1 MSGPMNGHSLRESVS
16 RAYPCR
22 MNHDESMEEAEDG
35 RGGPSR
41 SQLRREAL
49 AVFELA
55 ERLMEQNESELARL
69 PMEEELRD
77 LVRESQRITQQIA
90 RKRQTQFLAKHLRRL
105 DDAGLD
111 AIRQGIEHA
120 KADSRRDTAAL
131 HRIESWRDRLVD
143 DGDTALAEFLTAYPH
158 ADRQHLRQLARNAHA
173 ERLQNKPPHA
183 YRELFRALRELI
195 DDHGTGEQETDE
207 A

>member
-1 MSGPMNGHSLRESVS
+1 
-16 RAYPCR
+16 
-22 MNHDESMEEAEDG
+22 MNHDESMEETEEGWD
-35 RGGPSR
+35 GPSR

-69 PMEEELRD
+69 PMEEDLRG

-90 RKRQTQFLAKHLRRL
+90 RKRQTQFLAKNLRRL
-105 DDAGLD
+105 DDATLD
-111 AIRQGIEHA
+111 AIRQSLEHA

-131 HRIESWRDRLVD
+131 HRIELWRDRLID
-143 DGDTALAEFLTAYPH
+143 EGDAALAEFLTAYPL
-158 ADRQHLRQLARNAHA
+158 ADRQHIRQLARNAHA
-173 ERLQNKPPHA
+173 ERLQNKAPHA

-195 DDHGTGEQETDE
+195 EDHGAGEQGTDE